1 MHIPASKPASNHLP
15 TNRKTL
21 QFAYYPGCAAKQ
33 IQKEADW
40 SARAITDKLNIGL
53 HDMPAATCCGAG
65 NLQEHDLAAAL
76 AINARI
82 FSQAEEMG
90 MDIVT
95 ICNTCLQTFSYANHR
110 LTNEPELLASI
121 NTVLQ
126 KAGVR
131 PYQGTI
137 EVKHLIWVLVENVGE
152 AKLKKHITNPLN
164 GLRVAPFY
172 GCHAMRPSEIF
183 INQGTPRGGT
193 VHGPKYLET
202 IIQTL
207 GAQSVDYYGKDK
219 CCGFH
224 YMLVNEKE
232 FLHMSGGH
240 SLEAKNAGAE
250 VMVSPCTLCDFAL
263 GAYQARSEKAMG
275 TTIGLPEMNIAQ
287 LVGKAF
293 GLDEKTLGFNRLSVD
308 PTPALH
314 AHGIR

>member
-1 MHIPASKPASNHLP
+1 MGLSKNL
-15 TNRKTL
+15 NY
-21 QFAYYPGCAAKQ
+21 AYYPGCAAKQ

-40 SARAITDKLNIGL
+40 SAQAISQQLGITL

-110 LTNEPELLASI
+110 LVNEPALRENI
-121 NTVLQ
+121 NKVLV

-131 PYQGTI
+131 PYAGTV
-137 EVKHLIWVLVENVGE
+137 EVKHLIWVLVEEVGPE
-152 AKLKKHITNPLN
+152 RLKQHLKNPLN
-164 GLRVAPFY
+164 GLKVAPFY

-183 INQGTPRGGT
+183 VGRGGT
-193 VHGPKYLET
+193 VNGPKYLET
-202 IIQTL
+202 LISTL
-207 GAQSVDYYGKDK
+207 GGESVDYYGKDK

-240 SLEAKNAGAE
+240 SLEAKNSGAE

-275 TTIGLPEMNIAQ
+275 LKIGLPEMNIAQ
-287 LVGKAF
+287 LVGVAF
-293 GLDEKTLGFNRLSVD
+293 GLDEKTLGLNRLSVD
-308 PTPALH
+308 PSAALQ
-314 AHGIR
+314 AHGVGTAA